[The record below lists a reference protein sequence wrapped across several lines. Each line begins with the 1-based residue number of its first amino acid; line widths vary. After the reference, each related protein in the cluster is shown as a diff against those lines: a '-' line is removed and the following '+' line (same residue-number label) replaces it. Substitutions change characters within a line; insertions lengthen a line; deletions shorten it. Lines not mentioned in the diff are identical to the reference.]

1 MNTAQHPSTFLH
13 NPTHAHTHA
22 FGFIN
27 VYWCLT
33 FEFHSLNMIAGPCG
47 LEGNEKKGHTF
58 MFAISQK
65 IIMFYHFIWMSLTV
79 EEFRNTN
86 PVGRKMKANEKC
98 DHVCICV
105 NNTHGLISGFLFLSF
120 IDTWAWEKRASTTAK
135 HEIFTILLQRH
146 KVFFSFLLAS
156 QTKKSK
162 HKKPWHFLWSNEFRF
177 CIKNRTHS
185 HLIYL
190 ASSTHEIQAHIDSD
204 TVFCFKDNICDS
216 FAHNSIWWC
225 DFHIEGSW
233 REAIQAINYD
243 SMMESNSVRFGLN
256 FVHGSV
262 RT

>member
-86 PVGRKMKANEKC
+86 SVGRKMKANEKC

-120 IDTWAWEKRASTTAK
+120 IDTWAWEKKGINNSKTWDFYDAAAMAQGETLVISFFFF
-135 HEIFTILLQRH
+135 FTRLLNKIKTQETMTFSLIELIPIL
-146 KVFFSFLLAS
+146 
-156 QTKKSK
+156 
-162 HKKPWHFLWSNEFRF
+162 
-177 CIKNRTHS
+177 
-185 HLIYL
+185 Y
-190 ASSTHEIQAHIDSD
+190 
-204 TVFCFKDNICDS
+204 
-216 FAHNSIWWC
+216 
-225 DFHIEGSW
+225 
-233 REAIQAINYD
+233 
-243 SMMESNSVRFGLN
+243 
-256 FVHGSV
+256 
-262 RT
+262 